1 MVTSSRW
8 VKIFMCY
15 KKSRKMAE
23 NLQKAFNDN
32 NTVESRTK
40 QMAKYVSSVK
50 EIYVSDIGDI
60 ELYQNLR

>member
-1 MVTSSRW
+1 
-8 VKIFMCY
+8 MCY